1 MQDILDELE
10 RQIGPLEKQA
20 KKAEKYISLRDKL
33 SKIEI
38 SVLVEDIDQYN
49 DKINQINKELFD
61 IKLCI
66 HQKMRSF

>member
-1 MQDILDELE
+1 MLEEL
-10 RQIGPLEKQA
+10 

-49 DKINQINKELFD
+49 DKINQI
-61 IKLCI
+61 
-66 HQKMRSF
+66 Q